1 MNEKLNLAALA
12 VLNVLA
18 LYGVWLMMPEKFLL
32 VLTGYLTILIFG
44 VGLAL
49 AGSQEEKYEERCVAQ
64 EERCRLCVS
73 PN

>member
-1 MNEKLNLAALA
+1 MNEKLVLAALA

-18 LYGVWLMMPEKFLL
+18 LYWVWLMMPEKFLL
-32 VLTGYLTILIFG
+32 VLTGYLAILIFG

-49 AGSQEEKYEERCVAQ
+49 AGSQEYEERRQ

-73 PN
+73 SN